1 MTKRNNYVGP
11 CATACKPGAGTDT
24 PNGTFDRILVAA
36 AEHADR
42 EAGLPGRVDR
52 TMIYCRVCRAETAND
67 RYCDTCLADG
77 TELRTCIRC
86 GQEFDAFGPRKAM
99 SDDLCLTCLEG
110 DARREERAEAL
121 AERCRVHRVRYVED
135 LPVSVLEEMQAEWGR
150 R

>member
-52 TMIYCRVCRAETAND
+52 TMIYCRVCRAETSND
-67 RYCDTCLADG
+67 RLCDTCIEAG
-77 TELRTCIRC
+77 IEIRAC
-86 GQEFDAFGPRKAM
+86 ERCKQTFTAFGSTDA
-99 SDDLCLTCLEG
+99 LCLQCLEE
-110 DARREERAEAL
+110 DARREERAAAL
-121 AERCRVHRVRYVED
+121 EERCRVHRVRYVED
-135 LPVSVLEEMQAEWGR
+135 LPVSVLQEMHAEWGR
-150 R
+150 C